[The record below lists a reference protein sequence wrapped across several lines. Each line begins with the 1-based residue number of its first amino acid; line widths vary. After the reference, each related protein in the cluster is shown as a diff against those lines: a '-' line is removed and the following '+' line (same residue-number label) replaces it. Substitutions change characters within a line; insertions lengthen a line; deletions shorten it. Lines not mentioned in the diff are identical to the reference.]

1 MISVID
7 LLKLPSMKEGYI
19 AAGGS
24 GIYHV
29 IRRFEILEETYP
41 SVVRFLDEGTF
52 YVTSFWNLADDKES
66 RVHLIEAMI
75 EHGCAGIGIMP
86 GGYLNNEIDREILQL
101 GNEYDFPIFYI
112 PLSVRWGDLVA
123 EYSVIS
129 NNNIEAMERRWLE
142 LALGIFVDFHLKNDP
157 GVLCERMSKTLRL
170 PIVISAVT
178 VYSYGT
184 EGINVAV
191 LTSRIQ
197 NIRQSGGKA
206 MQSPMIIRA
215 DMSRIAVLY
224 FGEHSM
230 IACCPAREEV
240 QDNIL
245 QLYHQMAP
253 FAVREL
259 DNMVSHSKKIRKI
272 EVNAPYYGNARVY
285 IAVLRFE
292 NYEKTKHAIDKKYIL
307 YESNPY
313 QKYCILLIPEEEDGN
328 TCSIYEAY
336 CKMIEARQPDL
347 FIFSQGKYRQKN
359 LQREVSR
366 IKNLIHSLLFLKGCY
381 STDELSLI
389 YMMSSAPRAQDAFV
403 YSAQQLQAKPSAE
416 VKTFLHTLRLYLV
429 LHSIKDV
436 SLLMGIHV
444 NSVKYRMEKA
454 MKFLEMDSDLPLS
467 EIASLNVLMH
477 VERMA
482 AEIR

>member
-1 MISVID
+1 MI
-7 LLKLPSMKEGYI
+7 
-19 AAGGS
+19 
-24 GIYHV
+24 
-29 IRRFEILEETYP
+29 R
-41 SVVRFLDEGTF
+41 
-52 YVTSFWNLADDKES
+52 
-66 RVHLIEAMI
+66 
-75 EHGCAGIGIMP
+75 
-86 GGYLNNEIDREILQL
+86 
-101 GNEYDFPIFYI
+101 
-112 PLSVRWGDLVA
+112 
-123 EYSVIS
+123 
-129 NNNIEAMERRWLE
+129 
-142 LALGIFVDFHLKNDP
+142 

-328 TCSIYEAY
+328 VCSIYEVY

-389 YMMSSAPRAQDAFV
+389 YMMSSAPRAQDVFV